1 MLTVHPLGAWM
12 EALPEEGLRGL
23 TTIARVA
30 ALAGVGVGT
39 VSRVLNDSGAVSPGT
54 RRRVQEAIDALDYE
68 PSAAA
73 RALSPGRTLAV
84 GIVAPFA
91 TRPSV
96 IERLRGAA
104 QHISAAGYQLVLLD
118 VDRPEH
124 LAGAVRSVAVKGR
137 FDGLLVISLP
147 LPGNAVSRVRS
158 AGIPLVLIDR
168 QESGLAGV
176 HIDNEAGGRLA
187 AEHLLGLGHVRIAF
201 LGDDESNPYGF
212 DSSARRRAGYEAA
225 LRDAGVVVRP
235 ELVVTGPHGR
245 SVARTLAAQLLAL
258 PHPPTAIFAAS
269 DDQAVGVIDAA
280 NAVGVEVPGDLSVIG
295 FDDIEIAR
303 YVGLTT
309 VAQPLEA
316 SGRRAAE
323 LLLAQIEGWPATA
336 EELPC
341 ELIVRETT
349 AVRGSGMMRESLRQV
364 EGESS
369 MRGSVYG

>member
-1 MLTVHPLGAWM
+1 
-12 EALPEEGLRGL
+12 L

-39 VSRVLNDSGAVSPGT
+39 VSRVLNDSGAVSPAT

-73 RALSPGRTLAV
+73 RALATGRTLAI

-124 LAGAVRSVAVKGR
+124 VAGAMRSVAVKGR

-147 LPGNAVSRVRS
+147 LGESAVSRVRS

-176 HIDNEAGGRLA
+176 HIDDKAGGRLA

-225 LRDAGVVVRP
+225 LRDAGVEVRP

-245 SVARTLAAQLLAL
+245 SVACTLAMQLLAL

-309 VAQPLEA
+309 VAQPLQA

-323 LLLAQIEGWPATA
+323 LLLAQIEGRPAAA
-336 EELPC
+336 EELRC
-341 ELIVRETT
+341 ELVVRETT
-349 AVRGSGMMRESLRQV
+349 AERGSGMMRESLRQV

>member
-1 MLTVHPLGAWM
+1 
-12 EALPEEGLRGL
+12 L

-73 RALSPGRTLAV
+73 RALSTGRTLAV

-104 QHISAAGYQLVLLD
+104 KQISAAGYQLVLLD

-124 LAGAVRSVAVKGR
+124 AEKAFRSVAVKGR

-147 LPGNAVSRVRS
+147 LPESTVSRVRS

-168 QESGLAGV
+168 QESGLASV
-176 HIDNEAGGRLA
+176 HIDDEAGGRLA
-187 AEHLLGLGHVRIAF
+187 AEHLLRLGHVRIAF
-201 LGDDESNPYGF
+201 LGDEESNPYGF

-225 LRDAGVVVRP
+225 LRDAGVEP
-235 ELVVTGPHGR
+235 LVVTGRTAAR
-245 SVARTLAAQLLAL
+245 SRARSPRSCSPSPLRRRRSSRR
-258 PHPPTAIFAAS
+258 PTTRPSA
-269 DDQAVGVIDAA
+269 
-280 NAVGVEVPGDLSVIG
+280 
-295 FDDIEIAR
+295 
-303 YVGLTT
+303 
-309 VAQPLEA
+309 
-316 SGRRAAE
+316 
-323 LLLAQIEGWPATA
+323 
-336 EELPC
+336 
-341 ELIVRETT
+341 
-349 AVRGSGMMRESLRQV
+349 
-364 EGESS
+364 
-369 MRGSVYG
+369 

>member
-1 MLTVHPLGAWM
+1 MLGWKRFQRRELT
-12 EALPEEGLRGL
+12 GL

-73 RALSPGRTLAV
+73 RALSTGRTLAV

-147 LPGNAVSRVRS
+147 LPENAVSRVRS

-176 HIDNEAGGRLA
+176 HIDDQAGGRLA

-225 LRDAGVVVRP
+225 LRDAGVEVRP
-235 ELVVTGPHGR
+235 NWWSP
-245 SVARTLAAQLLAL
+245 ARTAARWRARS
-258 PHPPTAIFAAS
+258 PRSCSPSPTRRRRS
-269 DDQAVGVIDAA
+269 SRR
-280 NAVGVEVPGDLSVIG
+280 P
-295 FDDIEIAR
+295 
-303 YVGLTT
+303 TT
-309 VAQPLEA
+309 RPSA
-316 SGRRAAE
+316 
-323 LLLAQIEGWPATA
+323 
-336 EELPC
+336 
-341 ELIVRETT
+341 
-349 AVRGSGMMRESLRQV
+349 
-364 EGESS
+364 
-369 MRGSVYG
+369 

>member
-1 MLTVHPLGAWM
+1 V
-12 EALPEEGLRGL
+12 

-54 RRRVQEAIDALDYE
+54 RRRVQEAIEALDYE

-73 RALSPGRTLAV
+73 RALSTGRTLAI

-104 QHISAAGYQLVLLD
+104 QCISAAGYQLVLLD

-124 LAGAVRSVAVKGR
+124 VAGAFRSIAVKGR
-137 FDGLLVISLP
+137 VDGLLVISLP
-147 LPGNAVSRVRS
+147 LPESAVARVRS

-168 QESGLAGV
+168 RESGLGGV
-176 HIDNEAGGRLA
+176 HIDDGAGGRLA
-187 AEHLLGLGHVRIAF
+187 AEHLLGLGHERIAY
-201 LGDDESNPYGF
+201 LGDDETNPYGF

-225 LRDAGVVVRP
+225 LRDAGVEVRP
-235 ELVVTGPHGR
+235 ELVATGPHGR

-258 PHPPTAIFAAS
+258 PDPPTAIFAAS
-269 DDQAVGVIDAA
+269 DDQAVGVLEAA
-280 NAVGVEVPGDLSVIG
+280 SAVGVDVPGDLSVIG

-303 YVGLTT
+303 YAGLTT

-316 SGRRAAE
+316 SGARAAE
-323 LLLAQIEGWPATA
+323 LLLEQVEGWPASA
-336 EELPC
+336 EELRC
-341 ELIVRETT
+341 ELVVRDTT
-349 AVRGSGMMRESLRQV
+349 AAPRPSRVHTTRV
-364 EGESS
+364 
-369 MRGSVYG
+369 VA

>member
-1 MLTVHPLGAWM
+1 M
-12 EALPEEGLRGL
+12 

-73 RALSPGRTLAV
+73 RALSTGRTLTV

-147 LPGNAVSRVRS
+147 LRESAVSRVR
-158 AGIPLVLIDR
+158 
-168 QESGLAGV
+168 
-176 HIDNEAGGRLA
+176 
-187 AEHLLGLGHVRIAF
+187 
-201 LGDDESNPYGF
+201 
-212 DSSARRRAGYEAA
+212 
-225 LRDAGVVVRP
+225 
-235 ELVVTGPHGR
+235 
-245 SVARTLAAQLLAL
+245 
-258 PHPPTAIFAAS
+258 
-269 DDQAVGVIDAA
+269 
-280 NAVGVEVPGDLSVIG
+280 
-295 FDDIEIAR
+295 
-303 YVGLTT
+303 
-309 VAQPLEA
+309 
-316 SGRRAAE
+316 
-323 LLLAQIEGWPATA
+323 
-336 EELPC
+336 
-341 ELIVRETT
+341 
-349 AVRGSGMMRESLRQV
+349 
-364 EGESS
+364 
-369 MRGSVYG
+369 